1 MRLLEVPPLCP
12 VIDSTHNLTCKHEGS
27 KSHINRT
34 VCVFHTF
41 DVVRFRTDRHCDVTR
56 CIVVTCSHHEVLAGG
71 WYANRLQIF
80 DVTFEEHGVWS
91 VVAPA
96 FAVKLAVLVGDRQL
110 QETRRASMRRVK
122 KHACSG
128 FVVLRY
134 YQYNTSDMNALF
146 LTLMT
151 CLNFTS
157 CT

>member
-1 MRLLEVPPLCP
+1 M
-12 VIDSTHNLTCKHEGS
+12 
-27 KSHINRT
+27 
-34 VCVFHTF
+34 
-41 DVVRFRTDRHCDVTR
+41 
-56 CIVVTCSHHEVLAGG
+56 IVACSHHEVLAGG

-134 YQYNTSDMNALF
+134 YQYNTTDMNALF